1 MAKTRTAKKASKS
14 GKSGQSQP
22 RPEGELRQSQMV
34 TTYGPGALVDLVED
48 AILIPGLEYWSY
60 GAGAANYEIEAVDLA
75 RNLRR
80 RGLKL
85 SESIPFRSPPVAM
98 SDEQSPNIGIKAI
111 EFPSWFLCT
120 SRSCERLIHKRDTIF
135 KGGERKHRCQG
146 ADGLRKLVPVR
157 FATACRRGHLDDF
170 PWEWFVHAELG
181 RCDAPELRLIDR
193 GSGDLSDVIVK
204 CENCPAKRSM
214 ADARGDQSLPHCG
227 GHRPWLGAY
236 VGDPNAAEACTE
248 IPKLLVRTASG
259 GYFSQVES
267 ALTIPRHSGLSEELN
282 NFLVRHDQR
291 DLGAIDG
298 LEVLKQARRFI
309 TVLRDAPD
317 FIARLSD
324 AELWDAIERF
334 RALGAED
341 EGGGAPVRESEYTTI
356 LGAPIEELDPLYKND
371 AELDEDFHAAK
382 PAPGSSPLPDGVRE
396 LVLIERL
403 REVRVLTGFTRI
415 EPPTQN
421 IYGEFD
427 LLRTRAAPSLSAD
440 WLPATEIRGEGFF
453 VELDLEQLGE
463 WETRPA
469 VIDRRKQHEAGWKQR
484 YPKHHEQGMV
494 FPGIRFYLLHTLAH
508 LLITQVSLECGYA
521 ASAIRERIYCNP
533 PDRPGAL
540 PMAGFLLST
549 GSSGSEGTLGG
560 LVDQGRRLQHHLDQA
575 LRRAKL
581 CSHDPVCGR
590 SQPDDSR
597 PGRALLGAA
606 CHGCLFIA
614 ECSCERANQYLDRA
628 LVVPTLGV
636 DDGESLAFFAS
647 PTL

>member
-1 MAKTRTAKKASKS
+1 
-14 GKSGQSQP
+14 P
-22 RPEGELRQSQMV
+22 V
-34 TTYGPGALVDLVED
+34 V
-48 AILIPGLEYWSY
+48 
-60 GAGAANYEIEAVDLA
+60 AG
-75 RNLRR
+75 
-80 RGLKL
+80 
-85 SESIPFRSPPVAM
+85 
-98 SDEQSPNIGIKAI
+98 DEQHPNCGIKAI

-120 SRSCERLIHKRDTIF
+120 SRSCERLVHKRDTIF

-157 FATACRRGHLDDF
+157 FAIACRRGHLDDF
-170 PWEWFVHAELG
+170 PWEWFVHAEVG

-204 CENCPAKRSM
+204 CENCPARRSM
-214 ADARGDQSLPHCG
+214 ADARGEQAFAKCG
-227 GHRPWLGAY
+227 GHRPWLAAY
-236 VGDPNAAEACTE
+236 IGDPSAAEACE
-248 IPKLLVRTASG
+248 EFPRLLVRTASG

-267 ALTIPRHSGLSEELN
+267 ALTIPKHTGLPEQINE
-282 NFLVRHDQR
+282 FLVRHDQR
-291 DLGAIDG
+291 DLGGIDG
-298 LEVLKQARRFI
+298 LETLQLGRRII

-324 AELWDAIERF
+324 AELWDMIERF
-334 RALGAED
+334 RAIGAED
-341 EGGGAPVRESEYTTI
+341 EGGATPVRESEYATI
-356 LGAPIEELDPLYKND
+356 LD
-371 AELDEDFHAAK
+371 AKVERLEPPYNNEPDDDFHAVK
-382 PAPGSSPLPDGVRE
+382 PTPGSSPLPEGVRE

-427 LLRTRAAPSLSAD
+427 LHRTRAAPSLSAD

-453 VELDLEQLGE
+453 VELDLAKLDD

-469 VIDRRKQHEAGWKQR
+469 VITRQKQLEDGWKQR
-484 YPKHHEQGMV
+484 YPKHREQGMS

-521 ASAIRERIYCNP
+521 ASAIRERVYCSP
-533 PDRPGAL
+533 RDRPGAL

-549 GSSGSEGTLGG
+549 GSTGSEGTLGG
-560 LVDQGRRLQHHLDQA
+560 LVDQGRRLAHHLDEA

-590 SQPDDSR
+590 SQPDDGR
-597 PGRALLGAA
+597 PGRSLLGAA

-628 LVVPTLGV
+628 LVVPTLGME
-636 DDGESLAFFAS
+636 DGESLAFFAP